1 MIIENNITQGKVQ
14 VKSLT
19 IKIIKILLILACIS
33 CVSYK
38 GTHLVNL
45 TTRELPSET
54 ELIITTTEPVKVKDT
69 KLENPPCLILSFPE
83 DEVYSIEEDELI
95 INKGLIKRIRNEYYQ
110 TGEREQS
117 QLNLMIVE
125 LRQNSDYEISN
136 SGSSLIIRFKNSGQY
151 SAGENEDENN
161 DLQTDNEVQPPMKSQ
176 ELQPEPGY
184 LIGPGDVLNIEVWQH
199 PDISRDV
206 TVNHKG
212 DIKLP
217 PVKKIRVMGM
227 NAPLLEEKLTK
238 SLSKYLIDPVVFVTV
253 KEYNS
258 HRVIALGE
266 TTTGMYTLKKRTTL
280 VEFLGKIGGPTDN
293 ADISHIKLIKRD
305 GRIITYNLNELFK
318 DPQESVQAVV
328 SGGDTVYVPPLEFNK
343 VLVLGEVKSPKSV
356 LIKRKL
362 TVVDAITEAGGY
374 TRDAV
379 TSSVMVIRGELG
391 SQKGIRVDLSR
402 ILKKGDIGQN
412 IELKPGDIIYVPM
425 TFIVHIERFLRA
437 ISAPITWYYWYI
449 RE

>member
-1 MIIENNITQGKVQ
+1 VE
-14 VKSLT
+14 
-19 IKIIKILLILACIS
+19 
-33 CVSYK
+33 
-38 GTHLVNL
+38 
-45 TTRELPSET
+45 
-54 ELIITTTEPVKVKDT
+54 DT

-83 DEVYSIEEDELI
+83 DEVYSIEENELM

-110 TGEREQS
+110 TGEGEQPR
-117 QLNLMIVE
+117 LNLMIVE
-125 LRQNSDYEISN
+125 LTQDSAYEISRR
-136 SGSSLIIRFKNSGQY
+136 GSSLIIRFKSPGQY
-151 SAGENEDENN
+151 STGHNEDENN
-161 DLQTDNEVQPPMKSQ
+161 DLQTEPEVQPQIESQ
-176 ELQPEPGY
+176 EFQKEPGY

-217 PVKKIRVMGM
+217 PARKISVMGM
-227 NAPLLEEKLTK
+227 NAPLLEEKLAK
-238 SLSKYLIDPVVFVTV
+238 FLSKYLIDPVVFVTV

-266 TTTGMYTLKKRTTL
+266 TTTGMYTLKRRTTL
-280 VEFLGKIGGPTDN
+280 VEFLGQIGGPTDN
-293 ADISHIKLIKRD
+293 ADVSHVKLIKRD

-318 DPQESVQAVV
+318 NPLGSVQAVV
-328 SGGDTVYVPPLEFNK
+328 SGGDTVYVPPLEFNR

-402 ILKKGDIGQN
+402 ILKEGDIGQN
-412 IELKPGDIIYVPM
+412 IELKPGDIVYVPM
-425 TFIVHIERFLRA
+425 SFIVNIERFLRA
-437 ISAPITWYYWYI
+437 ISAPITWYFWYI